1 MNSRTD
7 FTIQKTY
14 GALRWMVI
22 SGTAT
27 FFLTGL
33 LEVVK
38 EFKMPSWAVLLT
50 YLVINT
56 AIFAIAKYK
65 EGGDNQ

>member
-7 FTIQKTY
+7 FTIHKTY
-14 GALRWMVI
+14 GALRWMII

-38 EFKMPSWAVLLT
+38 DVEMPAWAVLLT
-50 YLVINT
+50 YLIINT
-56 AIFAIAKYK
+56 AIFAVAKYK
-65 EGGDNQ
+65 EGDEI